1 MRNGVIYSPRPAVNR
16 YASGMTRRGVLSR
29 ARVAAKVRYLS
40 VRIDVWS
47 TCSAYTSLS
56 LSLGPTLRACSCFF
70 AMSRALTTTTTLGQ
84 LSRPISP
91 APPLSLFFC
100 VRLCVSARSRWRS

>member
-1 MRNGVIYSPRPAVNR
+1 MRNGVINSPRPAVNR

-56 LSLGPTLRACSCFF
+56 LSLSRPDVESMLLLLCDEPRTHYYYYSRPTLGP
-70 AMSRALTTTTTLGQ
+70 SR
-84 LSRPISP
+84 R
-91 APPLSLFFC
+91 
-100 VRLCVSARSRWRS
+100 RLL

>member
-56 LSLGPTLRACSCFF
+56 LSLSRPDVESMLLLLCDEPRTHYYYYSRPTLGP
-70 AMSRALTTTTTLGQ
+70 SR
-84 LSRPISP
+84 R
-91 APPLSLFFC
+91 
-100 VRLCVSARSRWRS
+100 RLL